1 LFFVHGL
8 GSNRTKE
15 HCLQT
20 THDRFTFF
28 DHTRDDLAGDFLY
41 FISQDDVLKIGRT
54 KDVKSRLNGLQSG
67 NPKRLTLVG
76 AIPNNGFREAFWHA
90 CFAPWRRSGEWF
102 SYTPDLKKAVEAA
115 LSGKFGKDTCPHL
128 IPKMIQTNGF
138 HTSAT
143 ASKPTTKVCFF
154 RNETQS
160 CSSNFV

>member
-115 LSGKFGKDTCPHL
+115 LSGEVWERHVPSPYTEDDPDEWFSH
-128 IPKMIQTNGF
+128 
-138 HTSAT
+138 
-143 ASKPTTKVCFF
+143 VCDCIEAYDESVLFP
-154 RNETQS
+154 E
-160 CSSNFV
+160 